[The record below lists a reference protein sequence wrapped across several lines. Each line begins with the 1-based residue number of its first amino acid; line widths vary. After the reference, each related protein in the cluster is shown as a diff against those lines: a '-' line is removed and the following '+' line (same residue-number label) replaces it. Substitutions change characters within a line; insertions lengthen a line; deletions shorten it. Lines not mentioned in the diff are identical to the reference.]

1 MKKIAFLGGG
11 KVGQAMAAHVLENKS
26 AEIAFIYDP
35 FQKEDTLLGVP
46 VIRELSEACFEGLD
60 LVVEC
65 ATADVVKANA
75 ALVLKHASFLPFSM
89 TAFREDEVL
98 EGAKKAAAESGH
110 TLYLPHGA
118 ILGLDG
124 VFDGRTI
131 IDEVSIETIK
141 NPKSLGRD
149 DKEYTVVFDGTARE
163 ATGLYPRNV
172 NVHAAL
178 SLAGIGFDRTH
189 SRRARDPRE
198 GRGHRLDHPCDRI
211 CSGRSFR
218 QVCSLLRMRQPG
230 PHPGKRECKLRIIN
244 SYHILFSARTVR
256 PGREHR

>member
-26 AEIAFIYDP
+26 AEIAFIFDP
-35 FQKEDTLLGVP
+35 FRKEDTLLGVP
-46 VIRELSEACFEGLD
+46 VIRELNETCFEGLD

-65 ATADVVKANA
+65 ATADVVKAYA
-75 ALVLKHASFLPFSM
+75 ACALKHASFLPFSM

-98 EGAKKAAAESGH
+98 EGAKKAAAEYGH

-124 VFDGRTI
+124 IF
-131 IDEVSIETIK
+131 
-141 NPKSLGRD
+141 
-149 DKEYTVVFDGTARE
+149 ARE
-163 ATGLYPRNV
+163 AAGLYPRNV

-189 SRRARDPRE
+189 SRIISDPSVNTNEHVIRVKGE
-198 GRGHRLDHPCDRI
+198 GIDWTIHVTAFAAGAVSGKYVPYSACGSLDRI
-211 CSGRSFR
+211 LGSGNVSF
-218 QVCSLLRMRQPG
+218 V
-230 PHPGKRECKLRIIN
+230 
-244 SYHILFSARTVR
+244 
-256 PGREHR
+256 

>member
-35 FQKEDTLLGVP
+35 FQKEDTLLGAP

-189 SRRARDPRE
+189 SRIISDPSVNTNEHVIRVKGE
-198 GRGHRLDHPCDRI
+198 GIDWTIHVTAFAAGAVSGKYVPYSACGSLDRI
-211 CSGRSFR
+211 LGSGNVSF
-218 QVCSLLRMRQPG
+218 V
-230 PHPGKRECKLRIIN
+230 
-244 SYHILFSARTVR
+244 
-256 PGREHR
+256 

>member
-46 VIRELSEACFEGLD
+46 VVRELSEAYFEGLD

-149 DKEYTVVFDGTARE
+149 DKEYTVVFGRDDKEYTVVFDGTARE
-163 ATGLYPRNV
+163 AAGLYPRNV

-189 SRRARDPRE
+189 SRIISDPSVNTNEHVIRVKGE
-198 GRGHRLDHPCDRI
+198 GIDWTIHVTAFAAGAVSGKYVPYSACGSLDRI
-211 CSGRSFR
+211 LGSGNVSF
-218 QVCSLLRMRQPG
+218 V
-230 PHPGKRECKLRIIN
+230 
-244 SYHILFSARTVR
+244 
-256 PGREHR
+256 

>member
-35 FQKEDTLLGVP
+35 FQKEDTLLGAP

-98 EGAKKAAAESGH
+98 EGAKKAAA
-110 TLYLPHGA
+110 
-118 ILGLDG
+118 
-124 VFDGRTI
+124 
-131 IDEVSIETIK
+131 
-141 NPKSLGRD
+141 
-149 DKEYTVVFDGTARE
+149 
-163 ATGLYPRNV
+163 
-172 NVHAAL
+172 
-178 SLAGIGFDRTH
+178 
-189 SRRARDPRE
+189 
-198 GRGHRLDHPCDRI
+198 
-211 CSGRSFR
+211 
-218 QVCSLLRMRQPG
+218 
-230 PHPGKRECKLRIIN
+230 
-244 SYHILFSARTVR
+244 
-256 PGREHR
+256 

>member
-1 MKKIAFLGGG
+1 MRDFISSKMSTIGLSGIRKVNEKALAMEREG
-11 KVGQAMAAHVLENKS
+11 KTVIHF
-26 AEIAFIYDP
+26 EIGRPDF
-35 FQKEDTLLGVP
+35 DTP
-46 VIRELSEACFEGLD
+46 EYI
-60 LVVEC
+60 
-65 ATADVVKANA
+65 
-75 ALVLKHASFLPFSM
+75 
-89 TAFREDEVL
+89 
-98 EGAKKAAAESGH
+98 KKAAAESGH

-189 SRRARDPRE
+189 SRIISDPSVNTNEHVIRVKGE
-198 GRGHRLDHPCDRI
+198 GIDWTIHVTAFAAGAVSGKYVPFSACGSLDRI
-211 CSGRSFR
+211 LGSGNVNF
-218 QVCSLLRMRQPG
+218 V
-230 PHPGKRECKLRIIN
+230 
-244 SYHILFSARTVR
+244 
-256 PGREHR
+256 

>member
-46 VIRELSEACFEGLD
+46 VVRELSEACFEGLD

-98 EGAKKAAAESGH
+98 EGA
-110 TLYLPHGA
+110 
-118 ILGLDG
+118 
-124 VFDGRTI
+124 
-131 IDEVSIETIK
+131 
-141 NPKSLGRD
+141 
-149 DKEYTVVFDGTARE
+149 
-163 ATGLYPRNV
+163 
-172 NVHAAL
+172 
-178 SLAGIGFDRTH
+178 
-189 SRRARDPRE
+189 
-198 GRGHRLDHPCDRI
+198 
-211 CSGRSFR
+211 
-218 QVCSLLRMRQPG
+218 
-230 PHPGKRECKLRIIN
+230 
-244 SYHILFSARTVR
+244 
-256 PGREHR
+256 

>member
-26 AEIAFIYDP
+26 AEIAFIFDP

-46 VIRELSEACFEGLD
+46 VIRELKEECFEGLD

-75 ALVLKHASFLPFSM
+75 ACVLKHASFLPFSM

-98 EGAKKAAAESGH
+98 EGAKKAAAEYGH

-141 NPKSLGRD
+141 SPKSLGRD

-163 ATGLYPRNV
+163 AAGLYPRNV

-189 SRRARDPRE
+189 SRIISDPSVNTNEHVIRVKGE
-198 GRGHRLDHPCDRI
+198 GIDWTIHVTAFAAGAVSGKYVPYSACGSLDRI
-211 CSGRSFR
+211 LGSGNVSF
-218 QVCSLLRMRQPG
+218 V
-230 PHPGKRECKLRIIN
+230 
-244 SYHILFSARTVR
+244 
-256 PGREHR
+256 